1 MASTDTNTIAG
12 HKNLVKHF
20 SEMFPRV
27 FAEAPFH
34 TNDFFLTLHK
44 ENKASVGRLI
54 DIAEGDER
62 ALKEVIGLMFFLVR
76 WNKFGMPVFQITQDL
91 LAGLALTD
99 PSNVPVEEVQLPF
112 PTFIIDLPSGFWELE
127 NDDAVY
133 GGGRLATLSRSKKG
147 ESSDIAF
154 ITVSTMR
161 SFIDGSDNEEND
173 LISISSTSRAGINM
187 WDRLGWPPE
196 GETIGTWPLLGIQNL
211 DERYKWGMVKDQE
224 RAMQV
229 CIRQL
234 IINLSLYIQGHG
246 RGERVSAVKKGG
258 KKRKKQSKISNTW
271 IIGRNIKV
279 GPEVVSAAKA
289 AGVAKKGWK
298 VKVRSIVRGHFKS
311 QPHGEGRALRK
322 RIFVK
327 PYPRGP
333 KEGVAMPHIYN
344 LGE

>member
-1 MASTDTNTIAG
+1 MKHRSNTIAG
-12 HKNLVKHF
+12 NKELVQNF
-20 SEMFPRV
+20 LQMFPAT
-27 FAEAPFH
+27 FKTAPYH
-34 TNDFFLTLHK
+34 TNDFFRVLKTERPDALSRVIGM
-44 ENKASVGRLI
+44 AS
-54 DIAEGDER
+54 GDEHTLR
-62 ALKEVIGLMFFLVR
+62 EIVGLLYFLAR
-76 WNKFGMPVFQITQDL
+76 WNKFGMPVFQVTKDL

-99 PSNVPVEEVQLPF
+99 PSNVPVEELQLPF
-112 PTFIIDLPSGFWELE
+112 PAFIIDLPDDFWELE
-127 NDDAVY
+127 NDDAVRY
-133 GGGRLATLSRSKKG
+133 SDTLARMNLTKKG
-147 ESSDIAF
+147 ESTAISF
-154 ITVSTMR
+154 VTVSTMK
-161 SFIDGSDNEEND
+161 SFITDRQDAEED
-173 LISISSTSRAGINM
+173 LISINSTSKGGISM

-196 GETIGTWPLLGIQNL
+196 GETIGTWPLLGVKNP
-211 DERYKWGMVKDQE
+211 DERYTWGVVKDQE
-224 RAMQV
+224 RAIQV

-246 RGERVSAVKKGG
+246 RGERASAIKKGG

-289 AGVAKKGWK
+289 AGVARKGWK

-333 KEGVAMPHIYN
+333 KEGIAMPHIYN